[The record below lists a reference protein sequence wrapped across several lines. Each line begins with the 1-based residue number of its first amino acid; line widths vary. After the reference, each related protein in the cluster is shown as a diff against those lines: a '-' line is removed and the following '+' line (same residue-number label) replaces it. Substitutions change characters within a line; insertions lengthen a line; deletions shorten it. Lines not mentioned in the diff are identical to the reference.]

1 MKIFIN
7 RWKFKK
13 GKLLENLVKKHGALP
28 AKGFPGRAAILIKL
42 LSLDKKHLRCVHEQN
57 MSNKVGHYVP
67 GTKIP
72 IVQDEQLK
80 KLNKTI
86 PIINLAWHIKDE
98 IKKYLIKKNIRNKVI
113 EVLEHKDFK

>member
-1 MKIFIN
+1 MKMFIN
-7 RWKFKK
+7 SWKLKK
-13 GKLLENLVKKHGALP
+13 RKLLANLIKKHGSLP

-42 LSLDKKHLRCVHEQN
+42 LSLDKKHLRCVHEQD

-72 IVQDEQLK
+72 IVPDKLLK
-80 KLNKTI
+80 KINRKT
-86 PIINLAWHIKDE
+86 PILNLAWHIKVE

-113 EVLEHKDFK
+113 EVLENKDF

>member
-1 MKIFIN
+1 
-7 RWKFKK
+7 
-13 GKLLENLVKKHGALP
+13 
-28 AKGFPGRAAILIKL
+28 
-42 LSLDKKHLRCVHEQN
+42 